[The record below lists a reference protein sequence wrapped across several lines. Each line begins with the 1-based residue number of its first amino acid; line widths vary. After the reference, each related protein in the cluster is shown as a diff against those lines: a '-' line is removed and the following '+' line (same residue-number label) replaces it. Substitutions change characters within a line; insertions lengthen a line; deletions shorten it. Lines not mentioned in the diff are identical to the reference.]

1 MPPPP
6 IALRE
11 QLREERFNGVWT
23 QELNQVF
30 ADVAPYYDQA
40 NVVASLGMW
49 DFLLRSFMDTMDLEK
64 GDRVLDVC
72 AGTNAVGIA
81 LLKREPGLEVHAMDR
96 SAEMQEVGRRRA
108 EALGMRIQSVI
119 GDVCTLPF
127 PDNHFDIVTLQ
138 WATRHLRVKQVFG
151 EILRVL
157 KPNGRFYHCDM
168 LRPAEPAGRDAV
180 LQLPAPVPERHRRSS
195 SAAAA
200 SARPQALLHQRAGD
214 VLFGRRVAAVARAR
228 LPARRLAHGARRH
241 DRLSPRHP
249 PLTHGAARPGGAE
262 RRAAARLQP
271 PLHRAAAAARPAGGA
286 PGRMSARRCARTPSR
301 SNPERVSTSC

>member
-23 QELNQVF
+23 EELNRVF

-108 EALGMRIQSVI
+108 EALGMRIESVI
-119 GDVCTLPF
+119 GD
-127 PDNHFDIVTLQ
+127 
-138 WATRHLRVKQVFG
+138 
-151 EILRVL
+151 
-157 KPNGRFYHCDM
+157 
-168 LRPAEPAGRDAV
+168 DAH
-180 LQLPAPVPERHRRSS
+180 AAVPGQPLRHRH
-195 SAAAA
+195 AAVGDAPSGGEA
-200 SARPQALLHQRAGD
+200 GIRRDPARAQAQRALLP
-214 VLFGRRVAAVARAR
+214 L
-228 LPARRLAHGARRH
+228 RH
-241 DRLSPRHP
+241 
-249 PLTHGAARPGGAE
+249 A
-262 RRAAARLQP
+262 
-271 PLHRAAAAARPAGGA
+271 A
-286 PGRMSARRCARTPSR
+286 PGVTRWSRRCITAT
-301 SNPERVSTSC
+301 CACA